1 MPKLQLFLS
10 YVSVESRLADL
21 LQKHLIADFI
31 GLLDVFFSS
40 DKLSIP
46 AGAKWLSDL
55 AAALNRA
62 QLHLVLCSRDSISR
76 TWINFEVGA
85 TFVRGVTV
93 IPVCHSGLLPAQLP
107 VPLSENEAII
117 ASEEDG
123 LRSLYRVIANA
134 LGSDVPDID
143 FEGLRREIAGIEK
156 DFVKERSMLISP
168 DSIKDTTEIVPDPKA
183 LCISSQQFLKL
194 GFENQLQK
202 VIDAFPS
209 SVRHQRVISSSEL
222 REAIQQEKFDIVH
235 IAAYV
240 CSRSG
245 AVYFSEVDPAS
256 GTGISEDPDILD
268 SETLARLFRFAGVKL
283 TVIGSCDSMAL
294 AVTLT
299 TVCHVVAAKDMVSAT
314 MMAAW
319 VEAFYRALPK
329 SSLSQA
335 LSDADDLSR
344 APMRFYGR
352 QVAPAN
358 VFFKPTLVGAKATA

>member
-1 MPKLQLFLS
+1 MARLQVFLS
-10 YVSVESRLADL
+10 YISVESRLADL
-21 LQKHLIADFI
+21 LEKHLKADFI

-55 AAALNRA
+55 TAALNRA
-62 QLHLVLCSRDSISR
+62 QLHLVLCSHDSISR
-76 TWINFEVGA
+76 SWINFEVGA

-93 IPVCHSGLLPAQLP
+93 VPICHSGLLPAQLP
-107 VPLSENEAII
+107 VPLGENEAIT

-123 LRSLYRVIANA
+123 LRGLYRVIANA
-134 LGSDVPDID
+134 LESDVPNID
-143 FEGLRREIAGIEK
+143 FRRLACEIVELEK
-156 DFVKERSMLISP
+156 DFAMQRSMVTSP
-168 DSIKDTTEIVPDPKA
+168 DSIKDTAEIVPDPKA
-183 LCISSQQFLKL
+183 LCISSPQFLKL

-209 SVRHQRVISSSEL
+209 SVRHQRVVSSSEL
-222 REAIQQEKFDIVH
+222 LEAVRQEKFDIVH

-245 AVYFSEVDPAS
+245 ALYFSDVDPAS
-256 GTGISEDPDILD
+256 GNGLSEHPDILAA
-268 SETLARLFRFAGVKL
+268 EELARLFRVARVKL

-294 AVTLT
+294 ATTLT
-299 TVCHVVAAKDMVSAT
+299 TVCHVIAAKDMVSAA
-314 MMAAW
+314 MLAAW
-319 VEAFYRALPK
+319 VDAFYRSLPK

-344 APMRFYGR
+344 APMRFYGK
-352 QVAPAN
+352 QIAPAN
-358 VFFKPTLVGAKATA
+358 VFFKPTAIGAKATA